1 MVFNLSLTKMDTDGI
16 NDPELKNFL
25 EMQSRQAQL
34 TSQAMQFTDLCW
46 EKCVE
51 KPGNKT
57 IGNGG
62 DSKTEACLA
71 NCVERFL
78 DTTEF
83 ILRRLEQKAG

>member
-1 MVFNLSLTKMDTDGI
+1 MDADGVQ
-16 NDPELKNFL
+16 DTELKNFI

-34 TSQAMQFTDLCW
+34 TSQAMGLADVCW

-51 KPGNKT
+51 KPGSKT

-62 DSKTEACLA
+62 DSKTEACLV

-83 ILRRLEQKAG
+83 ILHRLEQKAG